1 MAWLFVSLGMSTST
15 TRFQKYADVEAWL
28 NARPQFSKDGRKAT
42 DFRPAKMVDFCS
54 HLGHPERRGNF
65 VHVAGTNGKG
75 STCAMIASVY
85 QTSGYKTGLYTSPH
99 VEHWR
104 ERIKVDGT
112 PASED
117 AILHIFQRMG
127 EVPGFDSLTY
137 FELGTVAAFLFFADF
152 GVDIAVIETG
162 MGGRLDATNILI
174 PLVSVITSIGLDHTD
189 YLGNTIGAIAY
200 EKAGIIKPGIPVVI
214 GDLLPDAMDVI
225 RGAAELL
232 NSRLVMATDASPR
245 FDRQTG
251 EVVARCAGNELRF
264 TSDIPSVTSAIN
276 AAMALSV
283 VELLQ
288 DRFVVNASDIKSG
301 LEYAAR
307 NTGLLGRMERLLPN
321 RHWYYDGAH
330 NQEALNVLL
339 LNLDKI
345 APIAEWN
352 VVFTMMGD
360 KVSHESL
367 NTFQKFKKKVFWRS
381 GSERGASENAI
392 REHMDDVDV
401 GNDDEIIQHIAAM
414 TAEFVI
420 FTGSFY
426 FYNEV
431 RRWIRSIAASEC

>member
-137 FELGTVAAFLFFADF
+137 FELGTVAAFLYFADF